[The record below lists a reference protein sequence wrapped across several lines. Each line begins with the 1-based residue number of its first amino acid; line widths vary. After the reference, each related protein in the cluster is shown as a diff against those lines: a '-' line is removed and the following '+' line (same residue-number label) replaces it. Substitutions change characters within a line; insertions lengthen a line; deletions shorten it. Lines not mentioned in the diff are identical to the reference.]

1 MKYLSLLLFLFVF
14 DTQASDG
21 KNILYI
27 NSYHSGFVGTD
38 KIVSGVRKQFERT
51 DIKLYTEFLDAKR
64 FSNPKQLQ
72 KAWDFLKMKY
82 QNVDINCVITA
93 DDHALS
99 LILNDKKSY
108 LYSLPL
114 VFCGVNYLEAHPIKE
129 KENITGIREE
139 YNLKKSFELIKKL
152 HPNLQSIKVIID
164 NSKTGQLEKNR
175 LEKFLKEADS
185 IFRVEYLEDWTYTEL
200 EKRLNDLNPSDVVFS
215 TTMFVDK
222 NGTTKSLKQIA
233 RVVNL
238 CKAPIY
244 GGHDVK
250 VGLEI
255 VGGAV
260 VSLHKQ
266 GMIAGALASEILDG
280 KLAQNIPIDRDTSI
294 EYIFDY
300 RLLKNNNIKMNRL
313 PENSV
318 ILNKPYSLYEDY
330 KSELVY
336 SLFFIFSLLCVIIFL
351 IVNITQRKEVE
362 KQLSL
367 AIKKAEHASLAKSEF
382 LAIMSHELRT
392 PLNPIIGMSELLQ
405 ERIKGDSESE
415 KYLDVISRCGKHML
429 ELFDDILDFNRLD
442 IGKVQLQEK
451 IIEMKNFSEDS
462 VLSFKSMAQYKGLE
476 YSIEGLDK
484 LRETCVIDS
493 ILLRRLIHCLL
504 SNAIKF
510 TDEGYV
516 KIIFDMTP
524 LSEGQVNYTISV
536 EDSGC
541 GLKKADFEDALK
553 PFSQV
558 DTSSTREY
566 GGTGLGLAIS
576 YNITQLFKGSL
587 TLESPRKSGSKFI
600 VQLPITLAKP
610 NEIFEEKNKI
620 SVKTISSV
628 KAKSILY
635 IDDDEDN
642 RILMHHM
649 LKGLSIDT
657 AKSGS
662 EGLDYI
668 KNKQYDVILLDLHMP
683 DMDGFSVCRE
693 IRKSPLTYRPK
704 IIALT
709 ACSSL
714 KDKEK
719 AKKAGMDDYLTKP
732 ISKNLLLQVLS

>member
-1 MKYLSLLLFLFVF
+1 
-14 DTQASDG
+14 
-21 KNILYI
+21 
-27 NSYHSGFVGTD
+27 
-38 KIVSGVRKQFERT
+38 
-51 DIKLYTEFLDAKR
+51 
-64 FSNPKQLQ
+64 
-72 KAWDFLKMKY
+72 
-82 QNVDINCVITA
+82 
-93 DDHALS
+93 
-99 LILNDKKSY
+99 
-108 LYSLPL
+108 
-114 VFCGVNYLEAHPIKE
+114 
-129 KENITGIREE
+129 
-139 YNLKKSFELIKKL
+139 
-152 HPNLQSIKVIID
+152 
-164 NSKTGQLEKNR
+164 
-175 LEKFLKEADS
+175 
-185 IFRVEYLEDWTYTEL
+185 
-200 EKRLNDLNPSDVVFS
+200 
-215 TTMFVDK
+215 
-222 NGTTKSLKQIA
+222 
-233 RVVNL
+233 
-238 CKAPIY
+238 
-244 GGHDVK
+244 
-250 VGLEI
+250 
-255 VGGAV
+255 
-260 VSLHKQ
+260 
-266 GMIAGALASEILDG
+266 
-280 KLAQNIPIDRDTSI
+280 
-294 EYIFDY
+294 
-300 RLLKNNNIKMNRL
+300 
-313 PENSV
+313 
-318 ILNKPYSLYEDY
+318 
-330 KSELVY
+330 
-336 SLFFIFSLLCVIIFL
+336 
-351 IVNITQRKEVE
+351 
-362 KQLSL
+362 
-367 AIKKAEHASLAKSEF
+367 
-382 LAIMSHELRT
+382 
-392 PLNPIIGMSELLQ
+392 
-405 ERIKGDSESE
+405 
-415 KYLDVISRCGKHML
+415 
-429 ELFDDILDFNRLD
+429 
-442 IGKVQLQEK
+442 
-451 IIEMKNFSEDS
+451 
-462 VLSFKSMAQYKGLE
+462 
-476 YSIEGLDK
+476 
-484 LRETCVIDS
+484 
-493 ILLRRLIHCLL
+493 L

-524 LSEGQVNYTISV
+524 LSEGQVNFTISV

-610 NEIFEEKNKI
+610 NEILEEKNKI

-714 KDKEK
+714 KDKEN
-719 AKKAGMDDYLTKP
+719 AKEAGMDDYLTKP